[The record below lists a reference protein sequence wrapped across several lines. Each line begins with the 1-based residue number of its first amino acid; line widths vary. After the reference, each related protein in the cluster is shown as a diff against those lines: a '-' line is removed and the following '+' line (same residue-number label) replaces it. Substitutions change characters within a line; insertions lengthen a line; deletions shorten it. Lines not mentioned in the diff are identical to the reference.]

1 MIERLEWDEYF
12 MNIAVQVGLRS
23 TCIRRK
29 VGALLVKDNKI
40 VSTGYNGSPK
50 GIPNCSDDVDRCYR
64 SAHNIPSGEK
74 LDLCYAV
81 HAEINAIMNAIKT
94 GSDLSDSVIYVTTF
108 PCSSCVKALIQAGV
122 KKICY
127 LDKYTNEFTL
137 KMIEEAGIEC
147 KEMDSKIYRT
157 PDLPN
162 AKLETKDDLDVLDPL
177 IKEIYY
183 AGFEPGTPE
192 FNRNRDEVFQKYK
205 LYEKYNFEKVLVTD
219 YKPKKELVINRKD
232 RGMELYDRIKDTLKV
247 DYRSNQEYNG
257 SNTKQLVVAT
267 VLFNPYKN
275 EIGLLKS
282 IDGRLKG
289 KFTMIQGHISS
300 DLNAKLMTIDQPK
313 LSYNSFMEIVIQNLQ
328 KELTEEIGILPH
340 VCKHTLMGYIQTND
354 NLISSEHL
362 GLLYVTVIGYDK
374 IWDIIKSTEPE
385 KHVFTTI
392 KLKDVPRI
400 IESNETD
407 TWLKKYLKALISSI

>member
-1 MIERLEWDEYF
+1 MTERLGWDEYF

-40 VSTGYNGSPK
+40 ISTGYNGSPK
-50 GIPNCSDDVDRCYR
+50 GIPNCSDNADRCYR

-108 PCSSCVKALIQAGV
+108 PCSSCAKALIQAGV

-127 LDKYTNEFTL
+127 LDNYTNEFTL
-137 KMIEEAGIEC
+137 KMIEEAGVEC
-147 KEMDSKIYRT
+147 KEMDSSIYRT

-162 AKLETKDDLDVLDPL
+162 AKLETKDDLDIIDPL

-192 FNRNRDEVFQKYK
+192 FNRNRDRVF
-205 LYEKYNFEKVLVTD
+205 EKYNLYKKYDFEKVLVTN
-219 YKPKKELVINRKD
+219 YKPDTELVTGEHTERK
-232 RGMELYDRIKDTLKV
+232 LYEEIKDTLRV
-247 DYRSNQEYNG
+247 DYRHNQEYNG
-257 SNTKQLVVAT
+257 SSTKQLVVAT
-267 VLFNPYKN
+267 VLFNPYTN

-289 KFTMIQGHISS
+289 KFTMIQGHVSS
-300 DLNAKLMTIDQPK
+300 NFTNESK
-313 LSYNSFMEIVIQNLQ
+313 LSYKTFMDNVIRNLQ
-328 KELTEEIGILPH
+328 KELTEEVGLLPNA
-340 VCKHTLMGYIQTND
+340 CINKPMAYIQTND

-362 GLLYVTVIGYDK
+362 GILFVTVVGNNT
-374 IWDIIKSTEPE
+374 IWQNIKSTEPE
-385 KHVFTTI
+385 KHVFKSV
-392 KLKDVPRI
+392 KLKDVSKVI
-400 IESNETD
+400 DSNETD
-407 TWLKKYLKALISSI
+407 TWLKKYLKVLLASKY